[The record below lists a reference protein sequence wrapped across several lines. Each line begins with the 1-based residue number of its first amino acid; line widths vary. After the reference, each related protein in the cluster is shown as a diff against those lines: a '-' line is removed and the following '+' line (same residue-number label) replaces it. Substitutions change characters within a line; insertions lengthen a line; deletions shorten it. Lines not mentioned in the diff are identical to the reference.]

1 MSSLSKTARLQISAV
16 SLPEIPVCTGSPFL
30 QRCWTLSCSNLP
42 VLLSRLCRSQ
52 SQTAARPI
60 RHRCLPDIRRQRRLF
75 FCSFCGTRS
84 VSVSRY
90 GSHRFPA
97 ASAVLRATSCF
108 SFNSGTDT
116 VRPSTWRAHSTKTW
130 QAWIYRKAAAN
141 FSREPENRVQKV
153 LYGASLAGHLILLAE
168 TENSANGISWLI
180 LVIGSK

>member
-1 MSSLSKTARLQISAV
+1 MSSLSKTARSQISAV
-16 SLPEIPVCTGSPFL
+16 SLPEISVCTGSPFL

-52 SQTAARPI
+52 SQTADHPI
-60 RHRCLPDIRRQRRLF
+60 RRRCPPDTGRQRRLF

-84 VSVSRY
+84 VSASRY

-116 VRPSTWRAHSTKTW
+116 VRPSTWRAHSRT
-130 QAWIYRKAAAN
+130 APVFRPHPPAAGQN
-141 FSREPENRVQKV
+141 FRCERHSFLP
-153 LYGASLAGHLILLAE
+153 
-168 TENSANGISWLI
+168 T
-180 LVIGSK
+180 

>member
-60 RHRCLPDIRRQRRLF
+60 RHRCLPDTGRPRRLF

-97 ASAVLRATSCF
+97 ASAVLRATICF

-130 QAWIYRKAAAN
+130 QACRGCHCCCCPSRTAQVFRPHPPAAGQN
-141 FSREPENRVQKV
+141 FRCERHSF
-153 LYGASLAGHLILLAE
+153 LL
-168 TENSANGISWLI
+168 T
-180 LVIGSK
+180 

>member
-1 MSSLSKTARLQISAV
+1 MPCLSKTAQPQISAV
-16 SLPEIPVCTGSPFL
+16 SLPAIPVCTGSPFL

-42 VLLSRLCRSQ
+42 ALRSPLCRFQ
-52 SQTAARPI
+52 SQTADYPI
-60 RHRCLPDIRRQRRLF
+60 RRRCPPDTGRPRRLF

-116 VRPSTWRAHSTKTW
+116 VRPSTWRAHSRT
-130 QAWIYRKAAAN
+130 APVFRPHPPAAGQN
-141 FSREPENRVQKV
+141 FRFERHSFLP
-153 LYGASLAGHLILLAE
+153 
-168 TENSANGISWLI
+168 T
-180 LVIGSK
+180 